1 MEIEKTIYCGW
12 NIIELSIAFLVFL
25 VWGRVWGK
33 DLSVP
38 QWKAFTF
45 LISGVVFCSV
55 FLMGAYGYHY
65 EIVEQYHDWVEG
77 KYVQDFEPTL
87 AERFE
92 YGLKVF
98 LLFFASSLLGYY
110 SARQKAREHEES
122 FEKLLEEMRKKGLM
136 GS

>member
-1 MEIEKTIYCGW
+1 M
-12 NIIELSIAFLVFL
+12 
-25 VWGRVWGK
+25 WGK

-45 LISGVVFCSV
+45 LIAGVVFCSA
-55 FLMGAYGYHY
+55 FMMCIYGYHY
-65 EIVEQYHDWVEG
+65 EIVEQYNDWVEWE
-77 KYVQDFEPTL
+77 YVQDFDPTP

-110 SARQKAREHEES
+110 SGRQKAREYEES
-122 FEKLLEEMRKKGLM
+122 FEKRLEEMRKKGLM
-136 GS
+136 NS